1 MQLSFRPAILVGVLL
16 ASCGADAPTQEASKT
31 AAKRR
36 YNLGALTVQ
45 LPASWK
51 ALDYNSAGLWGA
63 GQGPAYRQRHL
74 FVDSAS
80 ADTVLRSTIVLTVE
94 KRAGSFHADQAA
106 QELTKS
112 LRASAD
118 ELQALTLRD
127 TLLANGHL
135 AIIEATYRSRA
146 VHLDIIQTYAFYT
159 RANMLVAFLGTARSY
174 PGPANQQ
181 TRALFRQ
188 ALTSLTWR

>member
-16 ASCGADAPTQEASKT
+16 ASCGADTPTQEASKT

-36 YNLGALTVQ
+36 YNIGALTVQ

-80 ADTVLRSTIVLTVE
+80 PDTVLRSTIVLTVE

-106 QELTKS
+106 QVLTKN

-118 ELQALTLRD
+118 ELQALTLRH

-135 AIIEATYRSRA
+135 AISRA

-159 RANMLVAFLGTARSY
+159 RANVLVAFLGTARSY

-181 TRALFRQ
+181 TRALFRH